1 MRTGSNLPA
10 VGEYNQTLVLDL
22 IRRSPEGL
30 SRVELSARTGLS
42 AQTLSNVT
50 RRLADDGLIIEAGKV
65 ISGPGKPRTLLKL
78 EPRSRFAVGVHLD
91 PVVDTIVLV
100 DMAGEVIAHDEIP
113 ALRDAA
119 PGDLVAAVATAV
131 DAIVVRA
138 EVSRDLVLGVGVAAP
153 GPFDAR
159 GGRLLDPPLLPQW
172 HNVNVREDLGAAT
185 GLPVIVEKD
194 VTAAMVGEMWFDRS
208 DALSDAMFLYYGA
221 GVGMGLAV
229 AGAPVRGR
237 TGNAGGIAH
246 VVVDAEGPLCA
257 CGSRG
262 CLGVSIEPRVLIAEA
277 GYDDVDPRAGLDRL
291 VRDAADPRTRGRGG
305 AAPGGG
311 ADRPGPGGDQQPA
324 RRRRG
329 RARRPRLGASGRGAR
344 RCRGG
349 ARGGG
354 CRVDG
359 DAADHRAPLRG
370 RSRCGGRGGRVPHA
384 GRRFRGST
392 GAHDDRPLRRSGS
405 SIAGRIAIVT
415 VRRASGLAEL
425 VHLIYKRFWRRG
437 VSTRA
442 RELP

>member
-91 PVVDTIVLV
+91 PVVDTIVVV

-113 ALRDAA
+113 GLRDVA
-119 PGDLVAAVATAV
+119 PGALVAAVSAAV
-131 DAIVVRA
+131 DTIVERA
-138 EVSRDLVLGVGVAAP
+138 DVPRELVLGVGVAAP

-246 VVVDAEGPLCA
+246 VVVDPEGPLCA

-277 GYDDVDPRAGLDRL
+277 GYVGGDPRSDLDRL
-291 VRDAADPRTRGRGG
+291 VRDARDLHHPAAGVLQRAGERIARALVVTNNLLDVDEVVLGGPVWERLAGVLAEHVAEHVASDPASTATLPIIVRRSVVGLDVAAVG
-305 AAPGGG
+305 AACLMLDG
-311 ADRPGPGGDQQPA
+311 AFAARPA
-324 RRRRG
+324 RMM
-329 RARRPRLGASGRGAR
+329 
-344 RCRGG
+344 
-349 ARGGG
+349 
-354 CRVDG
+354 
-359 DAADHRAPLRG
+359 
-370 RSRCGGRGGRVPHA
+370 
-384 GRRFRGST
+384 
-392 GAHDDRPLRRSGS
+392 
-405 SIAGRIAIVT
+405 IA
-415 VRRASGLAEL
+415 L
-425 VHLIYKRFWRRG
+425 
-437 VSTRA
+437 
-442 RELP
+442 

>member
-50 RRLADDGLIIEAGKV
+50 RRLADEGLIAEAGKV

-91 PVVDTIVLV
+91 PVVDTIVVV
-100 DMAGEVIAHDEIP
+100 DMAGEVIVHDEIP
-113 ALRDAA
+113 RTPHASAAELVDA
-119 PGDLVAAVATAV
+119 VAAAV
-131 DAIVVRA
+131 DAIVEQAGIPR
-138 EVSRDLVLGVGVAAP
+138 ELVLGVGVAAP

-208 DALSDAMFLYYGA
+208 DALTDAMFLYYGA
-221 GVGMGLAV
+221 GVGLGVAI

-246 VVVDAEGPLCA
+246 VVVDPDGPVCE

-262 CLGVSIEPRVLIAEA
+262 CLGVSIEPRVLLAEA
-277 GYDDVDPRAGLDRL
+277 GYDAAATGDTRPDLDRL
-291 VRDAADPRTRGRGG
+291 VDDARHGQPRAVGVLE
-305 AAPGGG
+305 
-311 ADRPGPGGDQQPA
+311 
-324 RRRRG
+324 
-329 RARRPRLGASGRGAR
+329 RAGE
-344 RCRGG
+344 
-349 ARGGG
+349 
-354 CRVDG
+354 
-359 DAADHRAPLRG
+359 
-370 RSRCGGRGGRVPHA
+370 
-384 GRRFRGST
+384 
-392 GAHDDRPLRRSGS
+392 
-405 SIAGRIAIVT
+405 RIARALVVT
-415 VRRASGLAEL
+415 NNLLDVDEVVLGGPVWERLAVVLGDTVAER
-425 VHLIYKRFWRRG
+425 VATDP
-437 VSTRA
+437 VSTSTRA
-442 RELP
+442 IAVRRSLVGLDVAAVGAACLMLDGAFAARPARMMIAL

>member
-22 IRRSPEGL
+22 IRRAPEGL
-30 SRVELSARTGLS
+30 SRVELAARTGLS

-50 RRLADDGLIIEAGKV
+50 RRLADEGLIIEAGKV

-91 PVVDTIVLV
+91 PVVDTVVVV
-100 DMAGEVIAHDEIP
+100 DMAGEVIAHDEISG
-113 ALRDAA
+113 LREVASDR
-119 PGDLVAAVATAV
+119 LVEAVSVAV
-131 DAIVVRA
+131 DAIVARA
-138 EVSRDLVLGVGVAAP
+138 GVDRDLVLGVGVAAP

-172 HNVNVREDLGAAT
+172 HNINVREDLGAAA

-246 VVVDAEGPLCA
+246 VVVDPDGPLCL

-277 GYDDVDPRAGLDRL
+277 GYVGGDARADLDRL
-291 VRDAADPRTRGRGG
+291 VRDARDPRHPAAAVLRRTGERIARALVVTNNLLDVDEVVLGGPVWERLAGVLADVVAEQVAADAASTATLPIVVRRSVVGLDVAAVG
-305 AAPGGG
+305 AACLMLDG
-311 ADRPGPGGDQQPA
+311 AFAARPA
-324 RRRRG
+324 RMM
-329 RARRPRLGASGRGAR
+329 
-344 RCRGG
+344 
-349 ARGGG
+349 
-354 CRVDG
+354 
-359 DAADHRAPLRG
+359 
-370 RSRCGGRGGRVPHA
+370 
-384 GRRFRGST
+384 
-392 GAHDDRPLRRSGS
+392 
-405 SIAGRIAIVT
+405 IA
-415 VRRASGLAEL
+415 L
-425 VHLIYKRFWRRG
+425 
-437 VSTRA
+437 
-442 RELP
+442 

>member
-1 MRTGSNLPA
+1 MRPRDRAAGRRVRAGNMRTGSNLPA

-91 PVVDTIVLV
+91 PVVDTIVVV

-113 ALRDAA
+113 GLREVA
-119 PGDLVAAVATAV
+119 PGALVTAVAAAV
-131 DAIVVRA
+131 DAIVDRA
-138 EVSRDLVLGVGVAAP
+138 DVPRELVLGVGVAAP

-208 DALSDAMFLYYGA
+208 DVLSDAMFLYYGA

-246 VVVDAEGPLCA
+246 VVVDPQGPLCA

-277 GYDDVDPRAGLDRL
+277 GYVGGDPRSDLDRL
-291 VRDAADPRTRGRGG
+291 VRDARDPGHPAAGVLHRAGERIARALVITNNLLDVDEVVLGGPVWERLAGVLADVVAERVASDPASTATLPIIVRRSVVGVDVAAVG
-305 AAPGGG
+305 AACLMLDG
-311 ADRPGPGGDQQPA
+311 AFAARPA
-324 RRRRG
+324 RMM
-329 RARRPRLGASGRGAR
+329 
-344 RCRGG
+344 
-349 ARGGG
+349 
-354 CRVDG
+354 
-359 DAADHRAPLRG
+359 
-370 RSRCGGRGGRVPHA
+370 
-384 GRRFRGST
+384 
-392 GAHDDRPLRRSGS
+392 
-405 SIAGRIAIVT
+405 IA
-415 VRRASGLAEL
+415 L
-425 VHLIYKRFWRRG
+425 
-437 VSTRA
+437 
-442 RELP
+442 

>member
-91 PVVDTIVLV
+91 PVVDTIVVV

-113 ALRDAA
+113 GLREVVPGALVTA
-119 PGDLVAAVATAV
+119 VAAAV
-131 DAIVVRA
+131 DAIVDRA
-138 EVSRDLVLGVGVAAP
+138 DVPRELVLGVGVAAP

-208 DALSDAMFLYYGA
+208 DVLSDAMFLYYGA
-221 GVGMGLAV
+221 GVGIGLAV

-246 VVVDAEGPLCA
+246 VVVDPEGPLCA

-277 GYDDVDPRAGLDRL
+277 GYVGGDPRSDLDRL
-291 VRDAADPRTRGRGG
+291 VRDARDPGHPAAGVLHRAGERIARALVITNNLLDVDEVVLGGPVWERLAGVLADVVAERVASDPASTATLPIIVRRSVVGVDVAAVG
-305 AAPGGG
+305 AACLMLDG
-311 ADRPGPGGDQQPA
+311 AFAARPA
-324 RRRRG
+324 RMM
-329 RARRPRLGASGRGAR
+329 
-344 RCRGG
+344 
-349 ARGGG
+349 
-354 CRVDG
+354 
-359 DAADHRAPLRG
+359 
-370 RSRCGGRGGRVPHA
+370 
-384 GRRFRGST
+384 
-392 GAHDDRPLRRSGS
+392 
-405 SIAGRIAIVT
+405 IA
-415 VRRASGLAEL
+415 L
-425 VHLIYKRFWRRG
+425 
-437 VSTRA
+437 
-442 RELP
+442 

>member
-91 PVVDTIVLV
+91 PVVDTIVVV

-113 ALRDAA
+113 GLREVA
-119 PGDLVAAVATAV
+119 PGALVTAVAAAV
-131 DAIVVRA
+131 DAIVDRA
-138 EVSRDLVLGVGVAAP
+138 DVPRELVLGVGVAAP

-208 DALSDAMFLYYGA
+208 DVLSDAMFLYYGA

-246 VVVDAEGPLCA
+246 VVVDPQGPLCA

-277 GYDDVDPRAGLDRL
+277 GYVGGDPRSDLDRL
-291 VRDAADPRTRGRGG
+291 VRDARDPGHPAAGVLHRAGERIARALVITNNLLDVDEVVLGGPVWERLAGVLADVVAERVASDPASTATLPIIVRRSVVGVDVAAVG
-305 AAPGGG
+305 AACLMLDG
-311 ADRPGPGGDQQPA
+311 AFAARPA
-324 RRRRG
+324 RMM
-329 RARRPRLGASGRGAR
+329 
-344 RCRGG
+344 
-349 ARGGG
+349 
-354 CRVDG
+354 
-359 DAADHRAPLRG
+359 
-370 RSRCGGRGGRVPHA
+370 
-384 GRRFRGST
+384 
-392 GAHDDRPLRRSGS
+392 
-405 SIAGRIAIVT
+405 IA
-415 VRRASGLAEL
+415 L
-425 VHLIYKRFWRRG
+425 
-437 VSTRA
+437 
-442 RELP
+442 

>member
-1 MRTGSNLPA
+1 MRRGSNLPA

-91 PVVDTIVLV
+91 PVVDTIVVV

-113 ALRDAA
+113 GLRDVA
-119 PGDLVAAVATAV
+119 PESLVAAVSAAV
-131 DAIVVRA
+131 DAIVERA
-138 EVSRDLVLGVGVAAP
+138 EVPRELVLGVGVAAP

-246 VVVDAEGPLCA
+246 VVVDPEGPLCE

-277 GYDDVDPRAGLDRL
+277 GYPDSDPRSGLDRL
-291 VRDAADPRTRGRGG
+291 VRDAADPGHAAAAVLRRAGERIARALVVTNNLLDVDEVVLGGPVWERLAGMLAGVVAEHVASDAASTATLPIIVRRSVVGVDVAAVG
-305 AAPGGG
+305 AACLMLDG
-311 ADRPGPGGDQQPA
+311 AFAARPA
-324 RRRRG
+324 RMM
-329 RARRPRLGASGRGAR
+329 
-344 RCRGG
+344 
-349 ARGGG
+349 
-354 CRVDG
+354 
-359 DAADHRAPLRG
+359 
-370 RSRCGGRGGRVPHA
+370 
-384 GRRFRGST
+384 
-392 GAHDDRPLRRSGS
+392 
-405 SIAGRIAIVT
+405 IA
-415 VRRASGLAEL
+415 L
-425 VHLIYKRFWRRG
+425 
-437 VSTRA
+437 
-442 RELP
+442 

>member
-113 ALRDAA
+113 ALREAA

-131 DAIVVRA
+131 DAIVARA
-138 EVSRDLVLGVGVAAP
+138 QVSRDLVLGVGVAAP

-291 VRDAADPRTRGRGG
+291 VRDAADPRHAAAGVLRRAGERIARAVVVTNNLLDVDEVVLGGPAWERLAGVLADVVAEHVAADAASTATLPIIVRRSVVGLDVAAVG
-305 AAPGGG
+305 AACLMLDG
-311 ADRPGPGGDQQPA
+311 AFAARPA
-324 RRRRG
+324 RMM
-329 RARRPRLGASGRGAR
+329 
-344 RCRGG
+344 
-349 ARGGG
+349 
-354 CRVDG
+354 
-359 DAADHRAPLRG
+359 
-370 RSRCGGRGGRVPHA
+370 
-384 GRRFRGST
+384 
-392 GAHDDRPLRRSGS
+392 
-405 SIAGRIAIVT
+405 IA
-415 VRRASGLAEL
+415 L
-425 VHLIYKRFWRRG
+425 
-437 VSTRA
+437 
-442 RELP
+442 